1 MQLPKVTTRIIVLI
15 SCLLVHFTITT
26 AIDDSYSNTWAI
38 QIDGGKDEAD
48 RIAKKL
54 GYINTGQVSYAEL

>member
-1 MQLPKVTTRIIVLI
+1 MQLHQVTARIIVLI
-15 SCLLVHFTITT
+15 SCQLVHITITT

-38 QIDGGKDEAD
+38 QLDGGKEEAD

-54 GYINTGQVSYAEL
+54 GYINTGQVN